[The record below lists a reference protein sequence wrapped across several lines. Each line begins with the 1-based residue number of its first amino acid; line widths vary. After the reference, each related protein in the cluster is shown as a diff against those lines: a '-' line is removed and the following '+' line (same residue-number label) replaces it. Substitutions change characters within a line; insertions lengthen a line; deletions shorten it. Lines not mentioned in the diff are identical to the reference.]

1 MIKHYIYNT
10 HLYHR
15 AMQLGLYRNTFINFK
30 IQISTTIGFAGPGIR
45 MGFQDHGKELP

>member
-30 IQISTTIGFAGPGIR
+30 IGFAGPGIPFE
-45 MGFQDHGKELP
+45 FQDHGKELP